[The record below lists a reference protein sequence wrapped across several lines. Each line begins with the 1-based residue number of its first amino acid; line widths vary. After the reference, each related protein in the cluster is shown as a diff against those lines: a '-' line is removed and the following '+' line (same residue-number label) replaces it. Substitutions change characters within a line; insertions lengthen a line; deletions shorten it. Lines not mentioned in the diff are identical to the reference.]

1 MRERARREEKR
12 RRGER
17 GRRGEERV
25 MGGHTF
31 FSYSGISTS
40 IKKRRRKGKQEE
52 KKGEEGDTPPI
63 LEQNAVDLIKLEGW
77 VLLLDGLVH
86 MCGVVAESW
95 SRLRYRRCS

>member
-40 IKKRRRKGKQEE
+40 IKKGEGKENKKRKRE
-52 KKGEEGDTPPI
+52 KKVI
-63 LEQNAVDLIKLEGW
+63 LLQFSNRML
-77 VLLLDGLVH
+77 
-86 MCGVVAESW
+86 
-95 SRLRYRRCS
+95 